1 MQTARTTI
9 VASFLTLFFLICA
22 TGCGA
27 EDIPPEMRAMCEKD
41 GGLRVFKVVH
51 GVKGLFDAGS
61 VPTPRKFERPPVD
74 ARSRWGCEENCKRGI
89 DSGAFEFVEAESAL
103 ESSRNLAPGPGI
115 FRYTIKEAGHP
126 SCKYFEK
133 NRDIEGWGQ
142 RKGVY
147 QHFYDIVRSGRC
159 VGIEKVD
166 SIGTKYAVRFEEIAV
181 KQLGPDHFI
190 TRLQLVFYSL
200 EDGEVFAA
208 ITRYGNEFR
217 TASGRISTSEKRFRC
232 PTAMPSVQ
240 ISDIFQPMTKK
251 VTK

>member
-9 VASFLTLFFLICA
+9 VAPFFASAFLISVM
-22 TGCGA
+22 GCGA

-51 GVKGLFDAGS
+51 GVKGFFDAGS

-74 ARSRWGCEENCKRGI
+74 ARSRWGCDENCKRGI

-103 ESSRNLAPGPGI
+103 ESSRNLAPGPGT
-115 FRYTIKEAGHP
+115 FRYTVKEVGHP

-133 NRDIEGWGQ
+133 NRDFEGWGQ

-200 EDGEVFAA
+200 EDGEIFATDTQYQNRFKLPSGLLSIA
-208 ITRYGNEFR
+208 KLRY
-217 TASGRISTSEKRFRC
+217 RC
-232 PTAMPSVQ
+232 PSGTPFVTLSQV
-240 ISDIFQPMTKK
+240 FQPMTNKA
-251 VTK
+251 TK